1 MRAAEEGKFEEYS
14 TDSDKEI
21 SAPKGS
27 PNAVDPNSIPMT
39 SKEFEIYRANIQY
52 DTESSGT
59 RSNVDW
65 KEEVVEKPIDVG
77 IMAHLMKL
85 SK

>member
-14 TDSDKEI
+14 TDSDKES
-21 SAPKGS
+21 SAPKGCS
-27 PNAVDPNSIPMT
+27 DAIDPNYIPMT
-39 SKEFEIYRANIQY
+39 LKEFEINRANIQY

-77 IMAHLMKL
+77 IMARLMKL